1 MEQINESSVRRLP
14 RLSAGIVVQVV
25 SRDGQLKMLTPLVE
39 AHGADMV
46 IGRLPG
52 STAEREHYFG
62 FNQTLLVRTTDRGVT
77 YSCETQV
84 VDVSLHRA
92 RLRMSTAPREIYR
105 QYQRMEQRYDC
116 ALCAYL
122 HGHCAVQ
129 DGRIENI
136 SAGGCQLAISDQ
148 GVIAEIKTLKAQKK
162 PLGFEVLFPHSDR
175 YQRLK
180 GNVVSLIEN
189 CPDSHCRV
197 GLSFCSDRDVV
208 TEYIQLL
215 RLS

>member
-1 MEQINESSVRRLP
+1 MEQITKSSVRRLP

-25 SRDGQLKMLTPLVE
+25 SKDGQLKMLTPLVE
-39 AHGADMV
+39 AHGAEVV

-52 STAEREHYFG
+52 SAAERELYFG
-62 FNQTLLVRTTDRGVT
+62 FNQTLLVRTTDRGVI

-105 QYQRMEQRYDC
+105 QYQRMDQRYDC

-136 SAGGCQLAISDQ
+136 SAGGCQLAVRDQ
-148 GVIAEIKTLKAQKK
+148 QVIAEIKTLKAQNE

-175 YQRLK
+175 YQQLQ
-180 GNVVSLIEN
+180 GNVVSLI
-189 CPDSHCRV
+189 DSQQDSPCRV
-197 GLSFCSDRDVV
+197 GLEFCNNRDVV